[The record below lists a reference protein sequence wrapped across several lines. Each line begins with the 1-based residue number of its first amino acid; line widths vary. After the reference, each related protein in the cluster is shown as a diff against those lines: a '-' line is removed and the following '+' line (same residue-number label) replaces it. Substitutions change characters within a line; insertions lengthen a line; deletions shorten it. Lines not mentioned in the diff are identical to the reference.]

1 MMRVIALAIALAT
14 GQSAPASRV
23 PTSCGD
29 LAVSLRCAELVPVPS
44 LRDASGVLDLHAP
57 STPFGVAVTVDGV
70 PRHVPMVTL
79 AGLPRPSTLGPYST
93 YVAWATSLAFGDEVR
108 LGEVHN
114 GTTRLRELAMLQFR
128 VLITAE
134 ASAAPSRRSGP
145 LVLRG
150 TSPSARRLAHRD
162 VLSPAAP
169 GTVRGETSG
178 PGGVDHAAHAAHS
191 AVPAASGSVWR
202 MPPMGGL
209 PMMPG
214 MAAHRP
220 SVDAYLPGAA
230 DLSRV
235 PLARPREVKSLAD
248 GDVLELDARPV
259 RRTIGGRTFLMFGFN
274 GQYPG
279 PLIRVTQRST
289 VRVRFTNHL
298 EMPTAVHWH
307 GLRLDNR
314 SDGVPGVTQDPI
326 APGATFEY
334 TLTFPDA
341 GIYWYHPHVRED
353 IQQDL
358 GLAGN
363 ILVSP
368 AGGDGYGPVN
378 REEIVILDD
387 ILMDDT
393 GVLPYGRQAPTHALS
408 GRTGNVFLVNGEPD
422 YHVSVRRHDVV
433 RFFLTNA
440 SSARTYNLSFGGAR
454 MKVLGSDVGRFEHEA
469 WVTSVVL
476 APAERYIVDVQFSS
490 PGVTAVV
497 NAVQALNHMAGS
509 FFSERH
515 TLGRVTVDERAAT
528 PDLSA
533 AFATLRRNVDV
544 AAEISRYRD
553 AFARPVDRELHLT
566 MRGAGLPEAVR
577 AMLQGSTVPVE
588 WNDGMPMEN
597 WLATGREV
605 TWTLLEPATRRENM
619 DVAWRFRV
627 GDVVKIRLFND
638 PASAHPMSHPI
649 HIHGQRFLVQER
661 NGVANDHLVWKDTT
675 VIAAGET
682 VDLLL
687 ELSNPGRWMI
697 HCHVAE
703 HLGTGMMSVFQV
715 DPK

>member
-1 MMRVIALAIALAT
+1 
-14 GQSAPASRV
+14 
-23 PTSCGD
+23 
-29 LAVSLRCAELVPVPS
+29 
-44 LRDASGVLDLHAP
+44 
-57 STPFGVAVTVDGV
+57 
-70 PRHVPMVTL
+70 
-79 AGLPRPSTLGPYST
+79 
-93 YVAWATSLAFGDEVR
+93 
-108 LGEVHN
+108 
-114 GTTRLRELAMLQFR
+114 
-128 VLITAE
+128 
-134 ASAAPSRRSGP
+134 
-145 LVLRG
+145 
-150 TSPSARRLAHRD
+150 
-162 VLSPAAP
+162 
-169 GTVRGETSG
+169 
-178 PGGVDHAAHAAHS
+178 
-191 AVPAASGSVWR
+191 
-202 MPPMGGL
+202 
-209 PMMPG
+209 
-214 MAAHRP
+214 
-220 SVDAYLPGAA
+220 
-230 DLSRV
+230 
-235 PLARPREVKSLAD
+235 
-248 GDVLELDARPV
+248 
-259 RRTIGGRTFLMFGFN
+259 
-274 GQYPG
+274 
-279 PLIRVTQRST
+279 
-289 VRVRFTNHL
+289 
-298 EMPTAVHWH
+298 
-307 GLRLDNR
+307 
-314 SDGVPGVTQDPI
+314 
-326 APGATFEY
+326 
-334 TLTFPDA
+334 
-341 GIYWYHPHVRED
+341 
-353 IQQDL
+353 
-358 GLAGN
+358 
-363 ILVSP
+363 
-368 AGGDGYGPVN
+368 
-378 REEIVILDD
+378 
-387 ILMDDT
+387 
-393 GVLPYGRQAPTHALS
+393 
-408 GRTGNVFLVNGEPD
+408 VFLVKGEPD
-422 YHVSVRRHDVV
+422 YHVSVRRHDVE